1 MKKLIA
7 CIAAAAACL
16 ALLAVYRSNLPLE
29 SGKAPLSPEVT
40 IENEDRMQSYRD
52 YADIILSDAGSTT
65 ESTFVSV
72 EENGIVINHSG
83 RYRLTGS
90 LSSGMVI
97 VNAQDNGTVVLI
109 LDGVSVH
116 KDNCAALYVLSNNKT
131 ILNLAEGSENSLSSS
146 GEYQTIDT
154 NHIDGTVFAKS
165 DLVINGAGRLTVSSG
180 AGHGIV
186 CKDALVFT
194 GGKLD
199 ITAEKKGISANDGV
213 AFTDADIR
221 IKSGTSGIHTGN
233 SDDTAFGDILIYS
246 GTFDIDSDGD
256 CIHSNNYFRLTDG
269 TLALSTGDDGIHADR
284 TLYIEGGTVE
294 ISESYE
300 GLEGNKVEISGGDL
314 AITAYDDGINA
325 SGGSDGFFT
334 NFNSDLFKD
343 DEETDEDNGIVISG
357 GITRI
362 NANGDGVDSNTVLT
376 VTGGELYIDGP
387 VNSANGPLDYE
398 HSSSVSGG
406 RVLAIGSAGMA
417 MNFGKESTQG
427 SILYILP
434 SNRPAGTVIT
444 LADAAGNELMRH
456 TSAKAFQAVTV
467 SCPEITEGK
476 TYTLT
481 VGSVSYEIEMK
492 GLLYGEGSGFG
503 PGMGGPGNGTPGGPG
518 AEPPGGP
525 GRP

>member
-16 ALLAVYRSNLPLE
+16 ALLAVYRSNLPPE

-180 AGHGIV
+180 TGHGIV

-325 SGGSDGFFT
+325 
-334 NFNSDLFKD
+334 
-343 DEETDEDNGIVISG
+343 SG

-503 PGMGGPGNGTPGGPG
+503 PGMGRPGNGTPGGPG